1 MKKSKQIR
9 IPTVEEDAQIVAAA
23 LSDRDCPPLPSGKLA
38 QMKPASVMPDQV
50 KRMMNLTRGGMRELR
65 SGNAVRIVAI
75 REDIAERMT
84 RNGGDLEQQVDE
96 ALRKAAGL

>member
-9 IPTVEEDAQIVAAA
+9 IPAEEEDARIVAAA
-23 LSDRDCPPLPSGKLA
+23 LSDPDCRPLTFDQLA
-38 QMKPASVMPDQV
+38 QMKPASVVPEQV
-50 KRMMNLTRGGMRELR
+50 KRMENLTQSGMRELR

-75 REDIAERMT
+75 REDIAERLT
-84 RNGGDLEQQVDE
+84 GNGGNLEQRVDE